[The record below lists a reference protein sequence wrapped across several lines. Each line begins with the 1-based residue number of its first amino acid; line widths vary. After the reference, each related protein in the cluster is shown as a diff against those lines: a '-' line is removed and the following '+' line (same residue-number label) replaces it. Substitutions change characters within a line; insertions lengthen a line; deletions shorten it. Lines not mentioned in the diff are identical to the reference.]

1 MSVLLFLVLQAR
13 PVDYAE
19 EYLSNQLA
27 VTFHRHWMI
36 DPVDVYHR
44 WLTDKQ
50 TVEHQDL

>member
-1 MSVLLFLVLQAR
+1 VLVFIVAQAR

-19 EYLSNQLA
+19 GYLGNQLA

-36 DPVDVYHR
+36 DPVEVYHR

-50 TVEHQDL
+50 AVQHQDL